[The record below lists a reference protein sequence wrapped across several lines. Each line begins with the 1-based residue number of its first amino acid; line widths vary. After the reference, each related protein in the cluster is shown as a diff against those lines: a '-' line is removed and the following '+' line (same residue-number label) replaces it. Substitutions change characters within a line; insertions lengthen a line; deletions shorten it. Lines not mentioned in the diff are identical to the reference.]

1 MLAIAN
7 ACPENDL
14 FDART
19 VHLQGFFDRDE
30 RHEIAMAF
38 KHISN
43 PLANGQGVAVD
54 RGVGD
59 ECCGHGA
66 WTEVLYSQ
74 LAQIGCASWLVLA
87 LQLNLRELVPNAQ
100 HYPDYSSVAR
110 FDHVVRYRLF

>member
-1 MLAIAN
+1 MLAIAD

-43 PLANGQGVAVD
+43 PLTNGQGVAVD

-87 LQLNLRELVPNAQ
+87 L
-100 HYPDYSSVAR
+100 R
-110 FDHVVRYRLF
+110 FTGQVRKALGGLPGGDPGAKETSFPFL